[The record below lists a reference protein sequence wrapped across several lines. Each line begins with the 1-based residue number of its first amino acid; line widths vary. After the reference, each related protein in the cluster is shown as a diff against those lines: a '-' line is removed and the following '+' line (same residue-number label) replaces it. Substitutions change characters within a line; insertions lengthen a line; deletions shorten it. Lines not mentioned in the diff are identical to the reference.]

1 MLGWADHTERSA
13 HYSTGPIFIICSPY
27 LEHFLHFQVCF
38 FFLLLSSPTITWCS
52 LLALGPSRSLLWKCV
67 SHLKAVCG
75 CYGAQIYK
83 IIASL
88 PLKFGT
94 GPGWEALKGESQS
107 DSFKDLNP
115 CNMYVWIHRTGK
127 QYTQYVDSNAK
138 GAVSTQNVQYSE
150 CFNCSWFQLFSGIE
164 YQHMLVK

>member
-1 MLGWADHTERSA
+1 M
-13 HYSTGPIFIICSPY
+13 
-27 LEHFLHFQVCF
+27 
-38 FFLLLSSPTITWCS
+38 
-52 LLALGPSRSLLWKCV
+52 

-138 GAVSTQNVQYSE
+138 AAVSTQNVLYSTVSVSTAHD
-150 CFNCSWFQLFSGIE
+150 FNCFLESTCYPGIE